1 MSEQQI
7 RALDCWDGP
16 ICISPLEGGITNH
29 NYVVECAGSNYVAR
43 ACLDLEHLG
52 IDRRNE
58 VACQSFAARLGL
70 APAIVHHQDSVIV
83 SDFVVGKTLTK
94 DDVCDTDRLSRVA
107 TALRQLHDSRDQLEG
122 VLLYFSAFQ
131 TVRTYAATARE
142 LGAELPQ
149 DIAELIADARVL
161 EGEMARFEPAL
172 CHNDLL
178 PANLI
183 DSGQRLWFVDW
194 EYGGVGNPLFDLAGL
209 SGNCDLDDQQE
220 RALLE
225 AYLGADARPEE
236 VEQERR
242 DLRRLKVASLL
253 REALWSVIQ
262 TKKSRIEFDYH
273 KYARD
278 NLDAYRIARSE
289 IE

>member
-1 MSEQQI
+1 MSEQRI

-16 ICISPLEGGITNH
+16 ISISPLQGGITNH
-29 NYVVECAGSNYVAR
+29 NYVVECDNRKYVAR
-43 ACLDLEHLG
+43 ACLDLPYLG

-58 VACQSFAARLGL
+58 VACQDFAARVGL
-70 APAIVHHQDSVIV
+70 APAIAHHQDDVIV
-83 SDFVVGKTLTK
+83 SDFIVGKTLAR
-94 DDVCDTDRLSRVA
+94 DDVRDGDRLARVA
-107 TALRQLHDSRDQLEG
+107 TALRQLHDSRDRLEG
-122 VLLYFSAFQ
+122 TLLYFSAFQ
-131 TVRTYAATARE
+131 TVRTYASTARE

-161 EGEMARFEPAL
+161 ESEMAGFEPAL

-183 DSGQRLWFVDW
+183 DAGERLWFVDW
-194 EYGGVGNPLFDLAGL
+194 EYGGIGNPLFDLAGL
-209 SGNCDLDDQQE
+209 SGNCELDDQQE
-220 RALLE
+220 QALLE
-225 AYLGADARPEE
+225 AYLGGDARPEE
-236 VEQERR
+236 IGQKRR
-242 DLRRLKVASLL
+242 DMRRLKVASLL

-262 TKKSRIEFDYH
+262 TKKSRIDFDYH
-273 KYARD
+273 KYAND